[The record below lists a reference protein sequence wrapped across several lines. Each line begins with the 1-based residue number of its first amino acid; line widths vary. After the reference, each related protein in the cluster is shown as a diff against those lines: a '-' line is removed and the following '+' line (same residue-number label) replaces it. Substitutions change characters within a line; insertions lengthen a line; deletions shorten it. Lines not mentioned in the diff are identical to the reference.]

1 MQERESFRQF
11 LDRLRAKSQ
20 LADIRE
26 PVDSRHIATLVD
38 QSDKALMFHR
48 VLGYDMPV
56 VSGLIRSSERMAI
69 GMGVERYGDIEQL
82 LTRAIAKPIDPTY
95 VETSRARE
103 VTRVGESRASR
114 K

>member
-1 MQERESFRQF
+1 MHERENFRQF
-11 LDRLRAKSQ
+11 LDRLRAKDQ

-48 VLGYDMPV
+48 VLGYQMPV

-69 GMGVERYGDIEQL
+69 AALPNENRLYCRG
-82 LTRAIAKPIDPTY
+82 AIALAID
-95 VETSRARE
+95 SRALVMRQIRR
-103 VTRVGESRASR
+103 TP
-114 K
+114 